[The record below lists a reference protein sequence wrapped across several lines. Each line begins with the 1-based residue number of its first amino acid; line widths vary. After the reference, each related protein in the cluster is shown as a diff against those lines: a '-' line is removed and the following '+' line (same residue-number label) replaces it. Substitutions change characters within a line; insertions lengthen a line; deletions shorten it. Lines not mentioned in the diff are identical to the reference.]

1 MLHHAALKLCFWLMH
16 MFEILKFEF
25 VVWMDLNSIE
35 KIKRK
40 ENRNFRI
47 KEKAKTA
54 QDALSLDLFVQ
65 ARMRSLSLHG
75 GTRLSV
81 SFLSPTRVPV
91 APSPSASPVPPIGAA
106 RSLACPLLRWPMG
119 HACQPCPPQ
128 PSARTTHAHAV
139 DSAPTMHTKAT
150 PAPTRPFLAA
160 RTPTHSPS
168 LNRTPYRAPTPTSHC
183 NTPSNPWTGVTY
195 SWQLARII
203 YSDQHESFV
212 CTFTSLMRIRENF
225 PVGHPSQI
233 ARSQARL
240 TWMFFRDR
248 LSKKKMHL
256 VGMDTLLILLSFGPG
271 YHHPRGQDITIHPP

>member
-106 RSLACPLLRWPMG
+106 RSLACPLLRGPLG

-160 RTPTHSPS
+160 RTPTPSPPSFTHSQSSSTHLAP
-168 LNRTPYRAPTPTSHC
+168 RAHQRSAAAIHRGCAPVPPTPWSPRH
-183 NTPSNPWTGVTY
+183 
-195 SWQLARII
+195 
-203 YSDQHESFV
+203 V
-212 CTFTSLMRIRENF
+212 CCLGELRLDVRDL
-225 PVGHPSQI
+225 GH
-233 ARSQARL
+233 
-240 TWMFFRDR
+240 
-248 LSKKKMHL
+248 HL
-256 VGMDTLLILLSFGPG
+256 VHPLPLCFSLPALIGLSSA
-271 YHHPRGQDITIHPP
+271 